1 MRNLR
6 TRGFVPISTHP
17 THSREPGAST
27 SGARADW
34 WMMRA
39 CVRRPRANWPE
50 RLVARLLEPARLSEA
65 ERDRVFWV
73 NACAGD
79 ASCCTRRSTACQD
92 YARHTALLG
101 QARGPIGSRTR
112 AFLEILCAFQGVFVA
127 SGIVV
132 DESTEAAD
140 RGAVEIE
147 DAPRVDF

>member
-1 MRNLR
+1 MVDDARLR
-6 TRGFVPISTHP
+6 AAA
-17 THSREPGAST
+17 ASEH
-27 SGARADW
+27 W
-34 WMMRA
+34 Q
-39 CVRRPRANWPE
+39 E
-50 RLVARLLEPARLSEA
+50 RLVARLVEPDFFPDA
-65 ERDRVFWV
+65 EQDHVFWV

-79 ASCCTRRSTACQD
+79 ASLLHSPIDGMPED

-127 SGIVV
+127 SAIVV
-132 DESTEAAD
+132 DESTEAGD